1 MILAISVSC
10 VLKHAKKPGHESNLI
25 ITSPKNVMTLD
36 IAPHIIFVC
45 FKFCVYTEK
54 NVNV

>member
-10 VLKHAKKPGHESNLI
+10 VLKLAKKPGHESNLI
-25 ITSPKNVMTLD
+25 ITKPKKLMTLD
-36 IAPHIIFVC
+36 IAPHIIF
-45 FKFCVYTEK
+45 FFYLCVYTEK